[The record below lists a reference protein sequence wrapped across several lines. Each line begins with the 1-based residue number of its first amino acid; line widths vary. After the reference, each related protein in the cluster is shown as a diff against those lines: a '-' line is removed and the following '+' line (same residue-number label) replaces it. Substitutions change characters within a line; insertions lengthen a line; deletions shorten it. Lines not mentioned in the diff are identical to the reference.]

1 MLFNSVGFFI
11 FFLAV
16 GSLYFLISH
25 RFRWILLLAGSY
37 YFYMCWK
44 AEYAIL
50 ISISTVTAYFCAL
63 YSGRTR
69 SQRKKKFLLI
79 VSLSVNLGL
88 LFGFKYFNFFS
99 DSVRAMFARFAISVD
114 MPILRVLLPVG
125 ISFYTFQTLS
135 YSIDVYRG
143 KVGVEKHLGIFALY
157 VSFFPQLVAGPIERA
172 SNLLWQF
179 RKEHE
184 FDFARLSLGV
194 QLIFWGLFKKVVIAD
209 RLGFYVDSVYN
220 NAQHHTGLSF
230 IVATY
235 FFAFQIYCDFSG
247 YSDIAI
253 GSAKVLGFDLMKNF
267 NRPYFATTVA
277 DFWHRWHISL
287 STWLRDYLYIPLGG
301 NRTGRSRMYVNLMIT
316 MFLGGIWHGANYTFL
331 IWGVLHGLLLLIS
344 RMTLDFRDRMWRR
357 LGLRS
362 WIVGPVRIFLT
373 FQLVCF
379 CWIFFRANTLSDA
392 FYIVGHLFSG
402 WPRIF
407 IEQLSM
413 VHGLPAI
420 LILIFVQI
428 LQRKGELGP
437 RVLKA
442 PLVIRWCLYFV
453 VLFGIVLFGVG
464 DGADFIYFQF

>member
-11 FFLAV
+11 FFLAIA
-16 GSLYFLISH
+16 SLYFLISH

-50 ISISTVTAYFCAL
+50 IATSTVTAYLCGLFSA
-63 YSGRTR
+63 RT
-69 SQRKKKFLLI
+69 SSPSKRKVLLI
-79 VSLSVNLGL
+79 VSLGVNLGL

-99 DSVRAMFARFAISVD
+99 DSVRAVLERFAILVD
-114 MPILRVLLPVG
+114 MPTLRVLLPVG

-172 SNLLWQF
+172 SNLLGQF
-179 RKEHE
+179 RKEHQ
-184 FDFARLSLGV
+184 FDIERISLGV

-220 NAQHHTGLSF
+220 NARHHTGLSF

-267 NRPYFATTVA
+267 NRPYFATTVG

-301 NRTGRSRMYVNLMIT
+301 NRKGRGRMYVNLMIT

-331 IWGVLHGLLLLIS
+331 IWGVLHGLLLILS
-344 RMTLDFRDRMWRR
+344 RMTLDFRDRMWMR
-357 LGLRS
+357 LGLKS
-362 WIVGPVRIFLT
+362 WIVRPVRVFVT

-379 CWIFFRANTLSDA
+379 CWIFFRANTLGDA
-392 FYIVGHLFSG
+392 FYIVSHLFSG
-402 WPRIF
+402 WPDIF
-407 IEQLSM
+407 IEQISM
-413 VHGLPAI
+413 AHGLPAI
-420 LILIFVQI
+420 FILLVVQI
-428 LQRKGELGP
+428 LQGNGELGP
-437 RVLKA
+437 KVRCA
-442 PLVIRWCLYFV
+442 PLPVRWSVYGL
-453 VLFGIVLFGVG
+453 VLFGIVLFAVSA
-464 DGADFIYFQF
+464 GADFIYFQF